1 MAVMIG
7 SARGDENNG
16 AHGGKAGDQ
25 TGREVSTQNWYK
37 HSKGWRV
44 FRAKDPAKRLM
55 IASDMIAAC
64 RNAHIGYDQY
74 ERDTL
79 YKAAEKVG
87 FDCARVDEDVETD
100 CSALVRVCCAYAGIM
115 LPNFN
120 TETEPGVLLKSG
132 AFDELTGAKYTD
144 SSDWLQ
150 IGDILDTRTKGH
162 TVVVLTNGPRAGEDE
177 DGQRTLRRGDKGEDV
192 KELQLKLLAHG
203 YSVGPDGADGD
214 FGRNTETAVKAFQK
228 NNNLNPDGVVGPAT
242 WAALVEEPPRY
253 TVTVSGLTKGE
264 ADELKSRWPQAEVSV
279 G

>member
-1 MAVMIG
+1 MLNSS
-7 SARGDENNG
+7 SASI
-16 AHGGKAGDQ
+16 A
-25 TGREVSTQNWYK
+25 
-37 HSKGWRV
+37 
-44 FRAKDPAKRLM
+44 AKRLM

-132 AFDELTGAKYTD
+132 AFEELTGAKYTD

-214 FGRNTETAVKAFQK
+214 FGRNTETAVKAGTGQT
-228 NNNLNPDGVVGPAT
+228 PRCSCRT
-242 WAALVEEPPRY
+242 WTKRSTIRARM
-253 TVTVSGLTKGE
+253 SGIICRRC
-264 ADELKSRWPQAEVSV
+264 SRRMTSYAM
-279 G
+279 